1 ILEGDNR
8 EGIFFQ
14 NSFST
19 KPNSMKSLLTLTLV
33 FTLIGCASIN
43 VNYDYDKQTDFSAYT
58 TYNYYPDM
66 TTGMNELDAKRLLDA
81 IDSYIHTNGMLLAE
95 EPEFYI
101 NIKSTLYQSP
111 SNSSV
116 GFGVGGGGGGV
127 GGGVSMGIPVGQAN
141 MDRRIQFDFVDRQ
154 KDAMFWQA
162 ISESSFNRNSSR
174 EAKEINFKN
183 VE

>member
-1 ILEGDNR
+1 
-8 EGIFFQ
+8 
-14 NSFST
+14 
-19 KPNSMKSLLTLTLV
+19 MKSLLTFTLV
-33 FTLIGCASIN
+33 FSLMGCASIN
-43 VNYDYDKQTDFSAYT
+43 VNYDYDKQTNFADYT

-66 TTGMNELDAKRLLDA
+66 NTGMNELDAKRLFDA
-81 IDSYIHTNGMLLAE
+81 IDSYMQTKGMLLAE

-101 NIKSTLYQSP
+101 NIKSTMYQSP
-111 SNSSV
+111 SNSRV

-162 ISESSFNRNSSR
+162 ISEGSFKQNSTP
-174 EAKEINFKN
+174 EAKEVYFKN
-183 VE
+183 VVEKVFSKYPPKK